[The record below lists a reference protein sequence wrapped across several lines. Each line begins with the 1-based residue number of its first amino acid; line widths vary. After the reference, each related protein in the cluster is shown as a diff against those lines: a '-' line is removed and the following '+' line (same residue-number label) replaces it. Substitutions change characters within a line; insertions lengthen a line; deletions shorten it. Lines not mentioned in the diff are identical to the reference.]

1 MFRNYLITAIRSLLR
16 QRAFSLINILGLAIG
31 LACALLIL
39 LWVQDE
45 LSYDRFHE
53 HADKLYRVEEDQYY
67 SGEVYHVTVTPYP
80 SGPVWKDE
88 IPEIEDA
95 CRYQW
100 PAGMLFT
107 YGEKAFYE
115 GGCVAVDST
124 FFDLFTY
131 EFLMGDKST
140 ALTEPYSVVLTEET
154 AEKYFGDEYPI
165 GKSLRVNNQYEF
177 TVTAVLKSIPKN
189 SIHQFDL
196 LIPFDYLKEIGQ
208 FSDSWGNNSIR
219 TFIKLYEN
227 AVIDSVNSK
236 LTAIVKQHNT
246 DSTTDFM
253 AAPFTRI
260 HLHEYFGYGHD
271 PGAIVFVYIFS
282 AIAIFVLL
290 IACINFMNL
299 STARS
304 ANRAREIGLRK
315 VSGASRRA
323 VIIQFFGESVLL
335 AFISLLFSL
344 IIVSSVL
351 EIFNKVSGKELDFNS
366 LMAPQFIISMIL
378 VTLAAGLIS
387 GIYPALYLSAFR
399 PIKVLKG
406 DLSTGMKSGWL
417 RKVLVVVQ
425 FTLSVFLIIGTMI
438 IYRQLNYMK
447 SKDLGYDKENMFYF
461 QMRGEIK
468 KNYYTIKEEFLRD
481 PQVLGVS
488 AANHTPHQI
497 GSNSGGADWDGKDP
511 DKSVLIGD
519 NIVDYDFVETMK
531 IQLKEGRSFSKDFPS
546 DMGNPADS
554 SANFMINEVLEKIME
569 KENAV
574 GERFRF
580 WGMEGRIIGVMK
592 DFHYHSVRNKIEPM
606 IFLLAPSDWF
616 SYVVVRI
623 APGDLTKTMR
633 DLEKTWHEIMPG
645 YPFDYQF
652 VDESLDRM
660 YRTEERLG
668 NLLKYFTILAIII
681 ACLGLFGLASFT
693 AEKRTREIGIRKV
706 MGARVRTVMLL
717 LSKEFSILVIISCLI
732 AIPASLYVMGKVFL
746 QNFEFR
752 TDMAWWIFLAAS
764 LAALMIA
771 ILTVSYQ
778 AARAALT
785 NPADA
790 LRYE

>member
-1 MFRNYLITAIRSLLR
+1 MFRNYLITAIRSLFR
-16 QRAFSLINILGLAIG
+16 QKGFSLINILGLAFG

-45 LSYDRFHE
+45 LSFDRFHE
-53 HADKLYRVEEDQYY
+53 HAERLYRVEEDQYY
-67 SGEVYHVTVTPYP
+67 SGEVYHVNVTPYP

-100 PAGMLFT
+100 PSGMLFT

-124 FFDLFTY
+124 FFDLFNY
-131 EFLMGDKST
+131 EFLHGNKAT
-140 ALTEPYSVVLTEET
+140 ALTEPYSAVLTEET
-154 AEKYFGDEYPI
+154 AEKYFGDENPI
-165 GKSLRVNNQYEF
+165 GKSLSVNNQFEF
-177 TVTAVLKSIPKN
+177 TVTAVLRSIPKN
-189 SIHQFDL
+189 SINQFDIL
-196 LIPFDYLKEIGQ
+196 VPFDYLQEIGQ
-208 FSDSWGNNSIR
+208 YQAHWGNNSIR
-219 TFIKLYEN
+219 TYIKLYEN

-236 LTAIVKQHNT
+236 LTAVVKQHNEDT
-246 DSTTDFM
+246 TTDFM

-260 HLHEYFGYGHD
+260 HLHQYWGYGHD

-304 ANRAREIGLRK
+304 STRAREIGLRK
-315 VSGASRRA
+315 VSGAGRRA
-323 VIIQFFGESVLL
+323 VITQFFGESVLL
-335 AFISLLFSL
+335 AFISLIFAL
-344 IIVSSVL
+344 IIVSSIL
-351 EIFNKVSGKELDFNS
+351 EVFNKVSGKDLDFSS
-366 LMAPQFIISMIL
+366 LLTPQFIIAMIL
-378 VTLAAGLIS
+378 VTLVAGLIS

-406 DLSTGMKSGWL
+406 DLSAGMKSGWF

-425 FTLSVFLIIGTMI
+425 FTLSVFLIIGTVI

-447 SKDLGYDKENMFYF
+447 SKDLGYDRENMFYF
-461 QMRGEIK
+461 QMRGQIK
-468 KNYYTIKEEFLRD
+468 DNYQTIKDEFLRD
-481 PQVLGVS
+481 PQVLCVS
-488 AANHTPHQI
+488 AASHQPHQI
-497 GSNSGGADWDGKDP
+497 GSNSGGGDWDGRDP
-511 DKSVLIGD
+511 DLSVLIGN
-519 NIVDYDFVETMK
+519 NIVDYDFIETMK
-531 IQLKEGRSFSKDFPS
+531 IELKDGRSFSREFPG
-546 DMGNPADS
+546 DMASLEDT
-554 SANFMINEVLEKIME
+554 SANFMINEVLEEIME

-574 GERFRF
+574 GERFQM
-580 WGMEGRIIGVMK
+580 WGMQGRIVGVMK
-592 DFHYHSVRNKIEPM
+592 DFHYHSVRTKIEPLM
-606 IFLLAPSDWF
+606 FMLGFKEYLSWI
-616 SYVVVRI
+616 VVRV
-623 APGDLTKTMR
+623 APGDLTKTMKG
-633 DLEKTWHEIMPG
+633 LEKTWTEIMPG
-645 YPFDYQF
+645 YPFEYNF
-652 VDESLDRM
+652 VDESIDQM

-693 AEKRTREIGIRKV
+693 AEQRTQEIGIRKV
-706 MGARVRTVMLL
+706 MGAKVGTVMML

-732 AIPASLYVMGKVFL
+732 AIPASILVMGQVFL
-746 QNFEFR
+746 QNFEYR

-764 LAALMIA
+764 LAALLIA

>member
-1 MFRNYLITAIRSLLR
+1 MFHNYLTTAIRSLFR
-16 QRAFSLINILGLAIG
+16 QKVFSLINILGLAFG

-45 LSYDRFHE
+45 LSFDRFHD
-53 HADKLYRVEEDQYY
+53 HAERLYRVEEDQYY

-80 SGPVWKDE
+80 SGPVWKEE
-88 IPEIEDA
+88 IPEIEEA

-100 PAGMLFT
+100 PSGMLFT
-107 YGEKAFYE
+107 YGETAFYE

-131 EFLMGDKST
+131 EFLDGNKAT
-140 ALTEPYSVVLTEET
+140 ALTEPYSAVLTEET
-154 AEKYFGDEYPI
+154 AEKYFGDENPI
-165 GKSLRVNNQYEF
+165 GKSLSVNNKYEF
-177 TVTAVLKSIPKN
+177 SVTAVLKSIPRN
-189 SIHQFDL
+189 SINRFDIL
-196 LIPFDYLKEIGQ
+196 VPFDYLKEIGQ
-208 FSDSWGNNSIR
+208 FNDSWGSNSIR
-219 TFIKLYEN
+219 TYIKLYEN
-227 AVIDSVNSK
+227 AVIDSVDSK
-236 LTAIVKQHNT
+236 LTAIVKKYNEDT
-246 DSTTDFM
+246 TTDFM

-260 HLHEYFGYGHD
+260 HLHQYFGYGHD

-304 ANRAREIGLRK
+304 ATRAREIGLRK

-335 AFISLLFSL
+335 AFISLIFAL
-344 IIVSSVL
+344 IIVGSILDV
-351 EIFNKVSGKELDFNS
+351 FNKISGKDLDFSN
-366 LMAPQFIISMIL
+366 LMLPQFIIAMIL
-378 VTLAAGLIS
+378 VTLVAGLIS

-406 DLSTGMKSGWL
+406 DLSTGMKSGWF

-425 FTLSVFLIIGTMI
+425 FSLSVFLIIGTMI

-447 SKDLGYDKENMFYF
+447 SMDLGYDKENLFYF

-468 KNYYTIKEEFLRD
+468 DKYQTIKEEFLRD
-481 PQVLGVS
+481 PRVLNVS
-488 AANHTPHQI
+488 AANHQPHQI
-497 GSNSGGADWDGKDP
+497 GSNSGGGDWDGKDP
-511 DKSVLIGD
+511 EQSVLIGT
-519 NIVDYDFVETMK
+519 NIVDYEYIETLK
-531 IQLKEGRSFSKDFPS
+531 IRLRDGRSFSKEFTA
-546 DMGNPADS
+546 DMANLDDS
-554 SANFMINEVLEKIME
+554 SANFMINEVLEKIMD

-574 GERFRF
+574 GERFSF
-580 WGMEGRIIGVMK
+580 WGMKGRIIGVMEN
-592 DFHYHSVRNKIEPM
+592 FHYHSVRNKIEPLV
-606 IFLLAPSDWF
+606 FLLAPVDWF
-616 SYVVVRI
+616 SWITVRV
-623 APGDLTKTMR
+623 APGNLTKTMS
-633 DLEKTWHEIMPG
+633 DLEKTWNDIMPG
-645 YPFDYQF
+645 YPFDYNF
-652 VDESLDRM
+652 VDESLDQL
-660 YRTEERLG
+660 YRSEERLG

-693 AEKRTREIGIRKV
+693 AEQRTQEIGIRKV
-706 MGARVRTVMLL
+706 MGARVRTVMML
-717 LSKEFSILVIISCLI
+717 LSKEFSILVMISCLI
-732 AIPASLYVMGKVFL
+732 AIPASLMVMGKVFL
-746 QNFEFR
+746 QNFEYR
-752 TDMAWWIFLAAS
+752 TNMAWWIFLAAS
-764 LAALMIA
+764 LAALLIA

>member
-1 MFRNYLITAIRSLLR
+1 MFRNYLIIAVRSIFR
-16 QRAFSLINILGLAIG
+16 QKGFSLINILGLAIG

-45 LSYDRFHE
+45 LSFDKFHE
-53 HADKLYRVEEDQYY
+53 QAHRLYRVEEDQYY
-67 SGEVYHVTVTPYP
+67 SGAVYHVNVTPYP
-80 SGPVWKDE
+80 SAPVWKAE

-100 PAGMLFT
+100 SSGMLFT

-131 EFLMGDKST
+131 GFLHGKKAT
-140 ALTEPYSVVLTEET
+140 ALTEPFSAVLTEET
-154 AEKYFGDEYPI
+154 AEKYFGDENPI
-165 GKSLRVNNQYEF
+165 GKSFRVNNKYEF
-177 TVTAVLKSIPKN
+177 TVSAVLKSIPKN
-189 SIHQFDL
+189 SISQFDIL
-196 LIPFDYLKEIGQ
+196 VPFDFLKEAGRY
-208 FSDSWGNNSIR
+208 SDSWGANSIR
-219 TFIKLYEN
+219 TYIKLYEN
-227 AVIDSVNSK
+227 AVIDSVDKK
-236 LTAIVKQHNT
+236 LTATVKRYNEET
-246 DSTTDFM
+246 TTDFM

-260 HLHEYFGYGHD
+260 HLHEYWGYGHD

-304 ANRAREIGLRK
+304 ATRAREIGLRK

-335 AFISLLFSL
+335 AFISLIFSL
-344 IIVSSVL
+344 IIVSSIL
-351 EIFNKVSGKELDFNS
+351 EVFNKVSGKELDFNS
-366 LMAPQFIISMIL
+366 LLLPQFIIAMVL

-387 GIYPALYLSAFR
+387 GVYPALYLSAFR

-406 DLSTGMKSGWL
+406 DLSTGMKSGWF

-425 FTLSVFLIIGTMI
+425 FTLSVFLIIGTVI
-438 IYRQLNYMK
+438 IYRQLNFMK
-447 SKDLGYDKENMFYF
+447 SKDLGYDKENLFYF

-468 KNYYTIKEEFLRD
+468 DNYQTIKDEFLRD
-481 PQVLGVS
+481 PKVLNIS
-488 AANHTPHQI
+488 AASHQPHQI
-497 GSNSGGADWDGKDP
+497 GSNTGGGDWDGKDP
-511 DKSVLIGD
+511 DQSVLIGN
-519 NIVDYDFVETMK
+519 NIVDYDFIETMK
-531 IQLKEGRSFSKDFPS
+531 IELKNGRSFSRNFPADLVS
-546 DMGNPADS
+546 QADS
-554 SANFMINEVLEKIME
+554 SANFMINEVLEKIMD

-574 GERFRF
+574 GERFSI

-592 DFHYHSVRNKIEPM
+592 DFHYHSVRTKIEPLM
-606 IFLLAPSDWF
+606 FILAPIDWLQF
-616 SYVVVRI
+616 IVVRV
-623 APGDLTKTMR
+623 APGDLTKTME
-633 DLEKTWHEIMPG
+633 DLEKTWNKIMPG
-645 YPFDYQF
+645 YPFDFNF
-652 VDESLDRM
+652 VDESIDQL

-693 AEKRTREIGIRKV
+693 AEQRTQEIGIRKV
-706 MGARVRTVMLL
+706 MGARVGSVIMLL
-717 LSKEFSILVIISCLI
+717 SREFSLLVVISCLI
-732 AIPASLYVMGKVFL
+732 AIPASAFFMGKVFL
-746 QNFEFR
+746 QNFEYR

-764 LAALMIA
+764 LAALLIA

>member
-1 MFRNYLITAIRSLLR
+1 MIRNYLITAIRSLLR
-16 QRAFSLINILGLAIG
+16 QKGFSLINILGLAIG

-39 LWVQDE
+39 LWVQEE
-45 LSYDRFHE
+45 LSFDKFHE
-53 HADKLYRVEEDQYY
+53 HADRLYRVEEDQYY

-100 PAGMLFT
+100 PSGMMFT

-124 FFDLFTY
+124 FFNLFTY
-131 EFLMGDKST
+131 EFLHGNKAT
-140 ALTEPYSVVLTEET
+140 ALTEPYSAVLTEET
-154 AEKYFGDEYPI
+154 AEKYFGDENPI
-165 GKSLRVNNQYEF
+165 GKSLSVNNQFEF

-189 SIHQFDL
+189 SINQFDIL
-196 LIPFDYLKEIGQ
+196 VPYDYLKEIGQ
-208 FSDSWGNNSIR
+208 YNDHWGSNSIR
-219 TFIKLYEN
+219 TYIKLYEN
-227 AVIDSVNSK
+227 AVIDSVDSK
-236 LTAIVKQHNT
+236 LTTVVKEHNEET
-246 DSTTDFM
+246 TTDFM

-260 HLHEYFGYGHD
+260 HLHQYWGYGHD
-271 PGAIVFVYIFS
+271 KGAIVFVYIFS

-304 ANRAREIGLRK
+304 ATRAREIGLRK
-315 VSGASRRA
+315 VSGAGRRS
-323 VIIQFFGESVLL
+323 VIVQFFGESVLL
-335 AFISLLFSL
+335 AFISLVFAL
-344 IIVSSVL
+344 IIVSSILGV
-351 EIFNKVSGKELDFNS
+351 FNKVSGKELDFSS
-366 LMAPQFIISMIL
+366 LLAPQFIIAMIL
-378 VTLAAGLIS
+378 VTLVAGLIS

-406 DLSTGMKSGWL
+406 DLSTGMKSGWF

-425 FTLSVFLIIGTMI
+425 FTLSVFLIIGTLI

-468 KNYYTIKEEFLRD
+468 DNYQAIKEEFLRD
-481 PQVLGVS
+481 PQVLSVS
-488 AANHTPHQI
+488 ASNHQPHII
-497 GSNSGGADWDGKDP
+497 GSNSGGGDWDGKDP
-511 DKSVLIGD
+511 EQSVLIGTHL
-519 NIVDYDFVETMK
+519 VDYDYIETVK
-531 IQLKEGRSFSKDFPS
+531 IELKDGRSFSKDFLA
-546 DMGNPADS
+546 DFAVDS
-554 SANFMINEVLEKIME
+554 SANFMINEVLEKIMG

-580 WGMEGRIIGVMK
+580 WSLEGQIIGVMK
-592 DFHYHSVRNKIEPM
+592 DFHYHSVRMKIEP
-606 IFLLAPSDWF
+606 
-616 SYVVVRI
+616 VVFILGYTEWHSWITVRI
-623 APGDLTKTMR
+623 APGDLTKTMG
-633 DLEKTWHEIMPG
+633 DLEKTWNEIMPG
-645 YPFDYQF
+645 YPFDYNF
-652 VDESLDRM
+652 VDESIDQM

-668 NLLKYFTILAIII
+668 NLLKYFTILAILI

-693 AEKRTREIGIRKV
+693 AEQRTQEIGIRKV
-706 MGARVRTVMLL
+706 MGARVRTVMML

-732 AIPASLYVMGKVFL
+732 AIPASLLVMGKVFL
-746 QNFEFR
+746 QNFEYR

-764 LAALMIA
+764 LAALLIA

>member
-1 MFRNYLITAIRSLLR
+1 MFRNYLITAIRSLFR
-16 QRAFSLINILGLAIG
+16 QKGFSLINILGLAFG

-45 LSYDRFHE
+45 LSFDRFHE
-53 HADKLYRVEEDQYY
+53 HAERLYRVEEDQYY
-67 SGEVYHVTVTPYP
+67 SGEVYHVNVTPYP

-100 PAGMLFT
+100 PSGMLFT

-124 FFDLFTY
+124 FFDLFNY
-131 EFLMGDKST
+131 EFLHGNKAT
-140 ALTEPYSVVLTEET
+140 ALTEPYTTVLTEET
-154 AEKYFGDEYPI
+154 AEKYFGDENPI
-165 GKSLRVNNQYEF
+165 GKSLSVNNQFEF
-177 TVTAVLKSIPKN
+177 TVTAVLRSIPKN
-189 SIHQFDL
+189 SINQFDIL
-196 LIPFDYLKEIGQ
+196 VPFDYLQEIGQ
-208 FSDSWGNNSIR
+208 YQAHWGNNSIR
-219 TFIKLYEN
+219 TYIKLYEN

-236 LTAIVKQHNT
+236 LTAVVKQHNEDT
-246 DSTTDFM
+246 TTDFM

-260 HLHEYFGYGHD
+260 HLHQYWGYGHD

-304 ANRAREIGLRK
+304 STRAREIGLRK
-315 VSGASRRA
+315 VSGAGRRA
-323 VIIQFFGESVLL
+323 VITQFFGESVLL
-335 AFISLLFSL
+335 AFISLIFAL
-344 IIVSSVL
+344 IIVSSIL
-351 EIFNKVSGKELDFNS
+351 EVFNKVSGKELNFNS
-366 LMAPQFIISMIL
+366 LLTPQFIIAMIL
-378 VTLAAGLIS
+378 VTLIAGLIS

-406 DLSTGMKSGWL
+406 DLSAGMKSGWF

-425 FTLSVFLIIGTMI
+425 FTLSVFLIIGTVI

-447 SKDLGYDKENMFYF
+447 SKDLGYDRENMFYF
-461 QMRGEIK
+461 QMRGQIK
-468 KNYYTIKEEFLRD
+468 DNYQTIKDEFLRD
-481 PQVLGVS
+481 PQVLCVS
-488 AANHTPHQI
+488 AASHQPHQI
-497 GSNSGGADWDGKDP
+497 GSNSGGGDWDGRDP
-511 DKSVLIGD
+511 DLSVLIGN
-519 NIVDYDFVETMK
+519 NIVDYDFIETMK
-531 IQLKEGRSFSKDFPS
+531 IELKDGRSFSREFPG
-546 DMGNPADS
+546 DMASLEDT
-554 SANFMINEVLEKIME
+554 SANFMINEVLEEIME

-574 GERFRF
+574 GERFQM
-580 WGMEGRIIGVMK
+580 WGMQGRIVGVMK
-592 DFHYHSVRNKIEPM
+592 DFHYHSVRTKIEPLM
-606 IFLLAPSDWF
+606 FMLGFKEYLSWI
-616 SYVVVRI
+616 VVRV
-623 APGDLTKTMR
+623 APGDLTKTMKG
-633 DLEKTWHEIMPG
+633 LEKTWTEIMPG
-645 YPFDYQF
+645 YPFEYNF
-652 VDESLDRM
+652 VDESIDQM

-693 AEKRTREIGIRKV
+693 AEQRTQEIGIRKV
-706 MGARVRTVMLL
+706 MGAKVGTVMML

-732 AIPASLYVMGKVFL
+732 AIPASILVMGKVFL
-746 QNFEFR
+746 QNFEYR

-764 LAALMIA
+764 LAALLIA

>member
-1 MFRNYLITAIRSLLR
+1 MFRNYLITAIRSLFR
-16 QRAFSLINILGLAIG
+16 QKGFSLINILGLAIG

-45 LSYDRFHE
+45 LSFDKFHE
-53 HADKLYRVEEDQYY
+53 HAERLYRVEEDQYY
-67 SGEVYHVTVTPYP
+67 SGEVYHVNVTPYP
-80 SGPVWKDE
+80 SAPVWKEE
-88 IPEIEDA
+88 IPEIEEA

-100 PAGMLFT
+100 PSGMLFT
-107 YGEKAFYE
+107 YGENAFYE

-131 EFLMGDKST
+131 DFLHGNKAN
-140 ALTEPYSVVLTEET
+140 ALTEPYSAVLTEET
-154 AEKYFGDEYPI
+154 AEKYFGDENPI
-165 GKSLRVNNQYEF
+165 GKSLSVNNQFEF

-189 SIHQFDL
+189 SINQFDIL
-196 LIPFDYLKEIGQ
+196 VPYDYLKEIGQ
-208 FSDSWGNNSIR
+208 YNDHWGSNSIR
-219 TFIKLYEN
+219 TYIKLYEN
-227 AVIDSVNSK
+227 AVLDSVDSK
-236 LTAIVKQHNT
+236 LTATVKKHNEET
-246 DSTTDFM
+246 TTDFM

-260 HLHEYFGYGHD
+260 HLHQYWGYGHD

-304 ANRAREIGLRK
+304 STRAREIGLRK
-315 VSGASRRA
+315 VSGASRRS

-335 AFISLLFSL
+335 AFISLIFAL
-344 IIVSSVL
+344 IIVSSIL
-351 EIFNKVSGKELDFNS
+351 EVFNKVSGKELNFNS
-366 LMAPQFIISMIL
+366 LLTPQFIIAMIL
-378 VTLAAGLIS
+378 VTLLAGLIS

-406 DLSTGMKSGWL
+406 DLSTGMKSGWF

-425 FTLSVFLIIGTMI
+425 FTLSVFLIIGTVI

-447 SKDLGYDKENMFYF
+447 SKNLGYDKENMFYF
-461 QMRGEIK
+461 QMRGEIMD
-468 KNYYTIKEEFLRD
+468 NYQTIKDEFLRD
-481 PQVLGVS
+481 PQVLTVS
-488 AANHTPHQI
+488 ASNHQPHMI
-497 GSNSGGADWDGKDP
+497 GSNSGGGDWDGKDP
-511 DKSVLIGD
+511 EQSVLIGTH
-519 NIVDYDFVETMK
+519 IVDYDYIETVK
-531 IQLKEGRSFSKDFPS
+531 IELKDGRSFSKDFPA
-546 DMGNPADS
+546 DLAADS
-554 SANFMINEVLEKIME
+554 TANFMINEVLEKIMD

-574 GERFRF
+574 GERFSF
-580 WGMEGRIIGVMK
+580 WGMGGRIIGVMK
-592 DFHYHSVRNKIEPM
+592 DFHYHSVRMKIEPVV
-606 IFLLAPSDWF
+606 FLLAPADWF
-616 SYVVVRI
+616 SWIVVRI
-623 APGDLTKTMR
+623 APGDLTKTMG
-633 DLEKTWHEIMPG
+633 DLGKTWNEIMPG
-645 YPFDYQF
+645 YPFDYNF
-652 VDESLDRM
+652 VDESIDQM

-693 AEKRTREIGIRKV
+693 AEQRTQEIGIRKV
-706 MGARVRTVMLL
+706 MGARVMTVMML

-732 AIPASLYVMGKVFL
+732 AIPASLFVMEKVFL
-746 QNFEFR
+746 QNFEYR
-752 TDMAWWIFLAAS
+752 TDMAWWIFLVAS
-764 LAALMIA
+764 LAALLIA

>member
-1 MFRNYLITAIRSLLR
+1 MFRNYLITAIRSLIR
-16 QRAFSLINILGLAIG
+16 QKGFSLINILGLAIG

-45 LSYDRFHE
+45 LSFDRFHE
-53 HADKLYRVEEDQYY
+53 HADRLYRVEEDQYY

-80 SGPVWKDE
+80 SAPVWKDE
-88 IPEIEDA
+88 IPEIEEA

-100 PAGMLFT
+100 PSGMLFT
-107 YGEKAFYE
+107 YGETAFYE

-124 FFDLFTY
+124 FFDLFSY
-131 EFLMGDKST
+131 DFLHGNKAN
-140 ALTEPYSVVLTEET
+140 ALTEPYSAVLTEET
-154 AEKYFGDEYPI
+154 AEKYFGDENPI
-165 GKSLRVNNQYEF
+165 GKSLSVNNQFEF

-189 SIHQFDL
+189 SINQFDIL
-196 LIPFDYLKEIGQ
+196 VPFDYLKEIEQ

-219 TFIKLYEN
+219 TYIKLYEN
-227 AVIDSVNSK
+227 AVIDSVDSK
-236 LTAIVKQHNT
+236 LTAVVKQHNEET
-246 DSTTDFM
+246 TTDFM

-260 HLHEYFGYGHD
+260 HLHQYFGYGHD

-304 ANRAREIGLRK
+304 STRAREIGLRK
-315 VSGASRRA
+315 VSGAGRRS

-335 AFISLLFSL
+335 AFISLIFAL
-344 IIVSSVL
+344 IIVSSIL
-351 EIFNKVSGKELDFNS
+351 EVFNKVSGKELDFNS
-366 LMAPQFIISMIL
+366 LLTLQFIIAMIL
-378 VTLAAGLIS
+378 VTLVAGLIS

-406 DLSTGMKSGWL
+406 DLSTGMKSGWF

-425 FTLSVFLIIGTMI
+425 FTLSVFLIIGTVI

-468 KNYYTIKEEFLRD
+468 DNYQTIKDEFLRD
-481 PQVLGVS
+481 PQVLTIS
-488 AANHTPHQI
+488 ASNHQPHRI
-497 GSNSGGADWDGKDP
+497 GSNSGGGDWDGKDP
-511 DKSVLIGD
+511 EQSVLIGTH
-519 NIVDYDFVETMK
+519 IVDYDYIETVK
-531 IQLKEGRSFSKDFPS
+531 IELKDGRSFSKDFPA
-546 DMGNPADS
+546 DLAADS
-554 SANFMINEVLEKIME
+554 TANFMINEVLEKIMD

-574 GERFRF
+574 GERFSF

-592 DFHYHSVRNKIEPM
+592 DFHYHSVRMKIEPVV
-606 IFLLAPSDWF
+606 FLLAPADWF
-616 SYVVVRI
+616 SWIVVRI
-623 APGDLTKTMR
+623 APGDLTKTMGG
-633 DLEKTWHEIMPG
+633 LENTWNEIMPG
-645 YPFDYQF
+645 YPFDYNF
-652 VDESLDRM
+652 VDESIDQM

-693 AEKRTREIGIRKV
+693 AEQRTQEIGIRKV
-706 MGARVRTVMLL
+706 MGARVRTVMML
-717 LSKEFSILVIISCLI
+717 LSKEFSILVVISCLI
-732 AIPASLYVMGKVFL
+732 AIPASLLVMGKVFL
-746 QNFEFR
+746 QNFEYR

-764 LAALMIA
+764 LAALLIA